1 MEDARAA
8 DAAVLGIEAPAQE
21 APTTFGV
28 WAEHW
33 PALKLFLA
41 LRTQWRVI
49 AGMAG
54 AQHQGLDYTALYGH
68 PAFSRLDADD
78 QEARLEEVQYIEAGA
93 LEALNQ
99 KD

>member
-1 MEDARAA
+1 M
-8 DAAVLGIEAPAQE
+8 LGIEAPARE
-21 APTTFGV
+21 APPTFEV
-28 WAEHW
+28 WEDHW

-54 AQHQGLDYTALYGH
+54 TQHQGLDYGALYGH
-68 PAFSRLDADD
+68 PAFKRLGDDD
-78 QEARLEEVQYIEAGA
+78 QEARLEEVQHIEAGA

-99 KD
+99 RD